1 MNKTLKLLLAGFALF
16 SLTACMDD
24 YDEPNTD
31 NYLITSP
38 TSIGETNYS
47 IAQLK
52 QEKKS
57 LFTQTNAFE
66 EVKEDRILE
75 GVVVANDCGGN
86 LYQTLLIRHID
97 TNKAE
102 SDPLRDQAIVLAIKH
117 TWLTPHFEVG
127 QRIKVNLKGLY
138 IGVYSKL
145 PKIGQP
151 YFTSSGNL
159 RLGPVLLQLCRT
171 NVELVGKPNPD
182 CAECVP
188 VKCDPSWLRD
198 SNNKNPLNYPQL
210 VTLTGELKEADG
222 EAIFAPEDLQDQGY
236 GVDRTLT
243 NSENNTK
250 VTLRTSTQNNIAY
263 TVMPQGEHQF
273 TGLLSIYNNWQLQ
286 LRSVDDIQPVAN
298 NH

>member
-1 MNKTLKLLLAGFALF
+1 
-16 SLTACMDD
+16 MDD

-102 SDPLRDQAIVLAIKH
+102 SDPLRD
-117 TWLTPHFEVG
+117 
-127 QRIKVNLKGLY
+127 
-138 IGVYSKL
+138 
-145 PKIGQP
+145 
-151 YFTSSGNL
+151 
-159 RLGPVLLQLCRT
+159 
-171 NVELVGKPNPD
+171 
-182 CAECVP
+182 
-188 VKCDPSWLRD
+188 
-198 SNNKNPLNYPQL
+198 
-210 VTLTGELKEADG
+210 
-222 EAIFAPEDLQDQGY
+222 
-236 GVDRTLT
+236 
-243 NSENNTK
+243 
-250 VTLRTSTQNNIAY
+250 
-263 TVMPQGEHQF
+263 
-273 TGLLSIYNNWQLQ
+273 
-286 LRSVDDIQPVAN
+286 
-298 NH
+298 